1 MTRVAVVFGG
11 PSPEHD
17 ISILTGL
24 HVVHTLAG
32 TGMDVTALYWT
43 TGGDW
48 YEVPARLEAQ
58 DYVQGPPKGATPV
71 RLVVGTGGG
80 WVEERRKPR
89 PLGVDV
95 ALLCCH
101 GGPGEDGTLQA
112 ALDLAGIRYTGPSSI
127 GAALA
132 MDKLAMHALA
142 ASLDIPVAEQAPLS
156 ATPPPFAGPYIVKPR
171 FGGSSIGVQ
180 AVDDHD
186 TALALLRTS
195 VHLRDGAVIEQ
206 YLDGWVDLNVAVR
219 THPEVQC
226 SPIERPLRPEGER
239 IYSFAEKYLG
249 GTGAGMETA
258 PRELPAQLPDGV
270 VAAIVR
276 HATLLAEPARIRGI
290 ARIDFLWDG
299 AERVAFN
306 EINAIP
312 GALSLYLWQAA
323 GLSGPQAVGDLVAEA
338 LAAPARTFSS
348 AGNTGE
354 ALRSAKRKLA
364 I

>member
-24 HVVHTLAG
+24 HVAHTLAG
-32 TGMDVTALYWT
+32 AGTDLTALYWT
-43 TGGDW
+43 TGGEW
-48 YEVPARLEAQ
+48 FEVEPRLEAQ
-58 DYVQGPPKGATPV
+58 DYVDGPPKGATQV
-71 RLVVGTGGG
+71 RLVASTGGG
-80 WVEERRKPR
+80 FVEDRRKPR
-89 PLGVDV
+89 PVAFDV

-142 ASLDIPVAEQAPLS
+142 ASLEVPVADQVPLTE
-156 ATPPPFAGPYIVKPR
+156 TPPPFAGPYIVKPR

-180 AVDDHD
+180 AVDDHE

-195 VHLRDGAVIEQ
+195 VHLRDGAVLEQ
-206 YLDGWVDLNVAVR
+206 YLDSWVDLNVAVR
-219 THPEVQC
+219 SHPALEC
-226 SPIERPLRPEGER
+226 SPIERPLRPEGDR
-239 IYSFAEKYLG
+239 IYSFTEKYLG

-258 PRELPAQLPDGV
+258 PRELPAELPDGV
-270 VAAIVR
+270 AAAI
-276 HATLLAEPARIRGI
+276 TDLASRLAGPARLRGI

-299 AERVAFN
+299 AERVVFN
-306 EINAIP
+306 EVNAIP

-323 GLSGPQAVGDLVAEA
+323 GTTGAEALTQLVAEA
-338 LAAPARTFSS
+338 ATAPARTFSA